1 MLLSLFVVA
10 AVVTGG
16 PLPGPWKYPTPSLSQ
31 ASRTQGEPSARS
43 QVDCSRAPSD
53 QAIGQF
59 CQGRQEVRAVE
70 TLEDR
75 TARARRLEGAA
86 TMLRRAAAGTRDD
99 AVKAAA
105 LDELARVFDGDHLD
119 RPQDEEFT
127 LRELMGVLPGDVQ
140 PMFRLARLQ
149 ERQGLIDAAEV
160 TFTTARQ
167 LNPEAVEPCRQL
179 AQFYARLS
187 LAIQRQQRQLEPRK
201 PPPAPGQP
209 DEDGVYTIGRGM
221 PPPKKVEDVRPV
233 FPEAAQ
239 AAGLTG
245 VVIAEIV
252 VDETGQVANAHLL
265 QQIPLLE
272 EAALAAVRQWR
283 FDPAIVDG
291 RPVPV
296 RMTITVNF
304 TLRQD

>member
-1 MLLSLFVVA
+1 MVLSLLVAA

-16 PLPGPWKYPTPSLSQ
+16 STPELVQAPQGQAGPP
-31 ASRTQGEPSARS
+31 
-43 QVDCSRAPSD
+43 VDCSRAMSD
-53 QAIGQF
+53 QSLGQF

-70 TLEDR
+70 GLEDK
-75 TARARRLEGAA
+75 TERARRLDGAA
-86 TMLRRAAAGTRDD
+86 MMLRRAASGTRDD

-105 LDELARVFDGDHLD
+105 LDELARAFDGDHLD
-119 RPQDEEFT
+119 RPGDEEFA
-127 LRELMGVLPGDVQ
+127 LRELMGVMPGSLD
-140 PMFRLARLQ
+140 PMFRLARLH
-149 ERQGLIDAAEV
+149 ERQGFVDAAEV
-160 TFTTARQ
+160 MLTTARQ
-167 LNPEAVEPCRQL
+167 LNPEAIEPCQQL

-187 LAIQRQQRQLEPRK
+187 LAIQRKQRQFEPRK

-209 DEDGVYTIGRGM
+209 DEDGIYTIGGDV
-221 PPPKKVEDVRPV
+221 PPPAKVQDVRPA

-239 AAGLTG
+239 AAGLAG

-283 FDPAIVDG
+283 FTPVLMNG
-291 RPVPV
+291 QPVPV
-296 RMTITVNF
+296 RMTVTVNF
-304 TLRQD
+304 TLKRP